1 MGSTRVQGRVLR
13 AMHGGGGSPGLPGR
27 TNPPPSEGV
36 EQSRRGA
43 VQVAHSLVEQ
53 RTVLS
58 GPHALPGLCGPFL
71 CPRFLLLTAHFPG
84 PHFLT
89 VCPPLLS
96 ALPTSFFSSAW
107 FPLEVGL
114 SSIFPQLFPHEYS
127 FLSPF
132 HPLFTLCL
140 GRRQRE
146 KQQDVS
152 VWPTG
157 TELRVESRPLT
168 RLTCSGA
175 SKPGKEG
182 SNPDRRPRRPL

>member
-1 MGSTRVQGRVLR
+1 M
-13 AMHGGGGSPGLPGR
+13 
-27 TNPPPSEGV
+27 
-36 EQSRRGA
+36 EQSRSGA

-71 CPRFLLLTAHFPG
+71 CPPFLLLTAHFPG

-107 FPLEVGL
+107 FPLEVVL
-114 SSIFPQLFPHEYS
+114 SSIFPRLFSPQYS
-127 FLSPF
+127 FLPPF

-140 GRRQRE
+140 GGRQRE
-146 KQQDVS
+146 KEQDVL
-152 VWPTG
+152 VRPTG

-168 RLTCSGA
+168 WLTCSGA
-175 SKPGKEG
+175 GRPGKDS

>member
-27 TNPPPSEGV
+27 INPPPSEGV
-36 EQSRRGA
+36 EQSRRWA
-43 VQVAHSLVEQ
+43 MQAAHSLVEQ

-107 FPLEVGL
+107 FLLEVGL
-114 SSIFPQLFPHEYS
+114 SSIFPQLFPPQYS

-146 KQQDVS
+146 S
-152 VWPTG
+152 
-157 TELRVESRPLT
+157 SRMC
-168 RLTCSGA
+168 RSGPQGLSSA
-175 SKPGKEG
+175 WSPG
-182 SNPDRRPRRPL
+182 P